1 MFTLKAPFAI
11 ISVPNLMKGA
21 FTMDNISSAISRVIN
36 ESRNFNDPVNDYNR
50 ALLIVTLVSL
60 GKSKEQILEILSLA
74 NTKTSDDDL
83 ISAIAK

>member
-1 MFTLKAPFAI
+1 
-11 ISVPNLMKGA
+11 MKGA

-36 ESRNFNDPVNDYNR
+36 ESRDFNISVNDYNR
-50 ALLIVTLVSL
+50 ALLIATLVSL

>member
-1 MFTLKAPFAI
+1 
-11 ISVPNLMKGA
+11 MKGA
-21 FTMDNISSAISRVIN
+21 FTMDNISSVIGRVIN
-36 ESRNFNDPVNDYNR
+36 ESRNFNDPMNDYNR
-50 ALLIVTLVSL
+50 ALLIATLVSL

>member
-1 MFTLKAPFAI
+1 
-11 ISVPNLMKGA
+11 MKGA

-36 ESRNFNDPVNDYNR
+36 ESRNFNDPMNDYNR
-50 ALLIVTLVSL
+50 ALLIATLVSL

>member
-1 MFTLKAPFAI
+1 
-11 ISVPNLMKGA
+11 
-21 FTMDNISSAISRVIN
+21 MDNISSAISRVID
-36 ESRNFNDPVNDYNR
+36 ESRDFNINDYNR
-50 ALLIVTLVSL
+50 ALLIATLVSL

>member
-1 MFTLKAPFAI
+1 
-11 ISVPNLMKGA
+11 MKGA
-21 FTMDNISSAISRVIN
+21 FTMDNISSVIGRVIN

-50 ALLIVTLVSL
+50 ALLIATLVSL

-83 ISAIAK
+83 INAIAK

>member
-1 MFTLKAPFAI
+1 M
-11 ISVPNLMKGA
+11 N
-21 FTMDNISSAISRVIN
+21 NISSAIGRVIN
-36 ESRNFNDPVNDYNR
+36 EPRDFNINDYNR
-50 ALLIVTLVSL
+50 ALLIATLVSL

>member
-1 MFTLKAPFAI
+1 
-11 ISVPNLMKGA
+11 
-21 FTMDNISSAISRVIN
+21 MDNISSAIGRVIN
-36 ESRNFNDPVNDYNR
+36 ESRDFDITANDYNR
-50 ALLIVTLVSL
+50 ALLIATLVSL

>member
-1 MFTLKAPFAI
+1 
-11 ISVPNLMKGA
+11 MKGA
-21 FTMDNISSAISRVIN
+21 FTMDNISSAIGRVIN
-36 ESRNFNDPVNDYNR
+36 ESRDFNDPVNDYNR
-50 ALLIVTLVSL
+50 ALLIATLVSL